1 MKGESDEDRVMMIL
15 TNVMAVSLVTIIAK
29 LMMMKIE

>member
-15 TNVMAVSLVTIIAK
+15 TNVMVVSLVTIIAK

>member
-15 TNVMAVSLVTIIAK
+15 TNVMVVSLVTIVAK